1 MSNRT
6 YYYLIFSF
14 IISNGKAIGN
24 TNSAALHVPAASK
37 KKYVKTEFLYFVWR
51 DKEKYKFISICTF
64 TRSSCVCLISTS
76 MQAAQYMIQRKEKTK
91 RNHWRSDDQ
100 MQSARNGWIH
110 SKCQRWYK
118 NCRPHPFMHFM
129 SFVCVAQKVQ
139 VFGQKYKFLVWSLTC
154 TRTHSIFGFPRVFD
168 SFNWLAKNRSQNSF
182 VLFMRKK

>member
-24 TNSAALHVPAASK
+24 TNYAALHVPAASK

-129 SFVCVAQKVQ
+129 SFALFLCCAKGASFWSKIQ
-139 VFGQKYKFLVWSLTC
+139 VFGL
-154 TRTHSIFGFPRVFD
+154 VFD
-168 SFNWLAKNRSQNSF
+168 LHAHAFNFRLSKGLWLFQLAC
-182 VLFMRKK
+182 